1 MSDLPDWANT
11 LAIPAVTSAIV
22 AYVVTLAKTQGEIK
36 KLRHEQRTAHFSHR
50 QGCYH
55 DLLNAERR
63 VRAVLWETGY
73 NPEGGPKGWRSI
85 KDEFRD
91 AVNGVII
98 AGTEE
103 AVAAAR
109 KLDAAY
115 DEKDQDG
122 AAAALREFVD
132 AVRADV
138 GPWKQ
143 GSGAP
148 GD

>member
-1 MSDLPDWANT
+1 VSDLPDWANT

-73 NPEGGPKGWRSI
+73 KPRGRAEGLAVDQRRVPGCGERRHHR
-85 KDEFRD
+85 RD
-91 AVNGVII
+91 RGGGRGSAK
-98 AGTEE
+98 
-103 AVAAAR
+103 AR
-109 KLDAAY
+109 RCL
-115 DEKDQDG
+115 
-122 AAAALREFVD
+122 
-132 AVRADV
+132 
-138 GPWKQ
+138 
-143 GSGAP
+143 
-148 GD
+148 